1 MRSAVLL
8 QLLAATAS
16 WALAKRDYDAYDYY
30 AVHLRRDV
38 SPADLAAHLGFEFDG
53 QIGELRD
60 HYLLKAPKHSQDLL
74 QDALLKHKRR
84 KRELGSSE
92 HHVLDAVRFN
102 QKQERRQRLF
112 KRTPPPVRK
121 DALLPRADTNTPPL
135 ESYVEK
141 GKEIAQTLDIKDPIF
156 QEQWHIYNHVYP
168 GNDLNVT
175 GVWLQGI
182 TGKNSTV
189 CIVDDGLD
197 MDSDDIRDNY
207 FPGGSY
213 DFNDQVEEPKPR
225 LSDDTHGTRCAG
237 EVAAVRNDVCGV
249 GVAYDAR
256 IAAERILSGP
266 ISDADEATSL
276 IYSFQENQI
285 YSCSWGPTDDGQSMD
300 APGILIQR
308 SMITGIQQGR
318 GGKGSIYVFAIGNGA
333 ANDDNC
339 NFDGYTNSIY
349 SVSVGA
355 FTHQGEHPYYSE
367 ACSAAMVVTPSSGGS
382 EHIHTTNVGKN
393 VCSASHGGTSAAG
406 PLAAGVYA
414 LVLSVRPDLNWRD
427 IQWLTVMTAVP
438 GNLLEQDKDGWVDT
452 PFGRKYSHQFGYG
465 KLDAWAMV
473 ETAKNWTSVKP
484 QAWLFSPWLHIRQ
497 AIPQGDKGLT
507 ASFNVTKEMMQT
519 SNLERLEHVTVTM
532 NVEHQRRGDLSVELR
547 SPAGIVSHLATHRRQ
562 DNYAGGYDDWTFMS
576 VAHWGESAIGTW
588 TVVVKDT
595 EVNDKTGNF
604 TDFRLK
610 LWGESIDAS
619 RAKLLPLP
627 GDDDDA
633 DHDKE
638 TVTSS
643 VTPGTTSVAVP
654 THTGPPGG
662 NPSGHID
669 RPVNSKITSDDI
681 ATSDPALTSI
691 PLPTSVLSTTPVNS
705 PTDAAT
711 TTTSPTPEPT
721 SLPDSSQEEDK
732 ETEAEHEHEYE
743 HEHFLPSAFPTFGVS
758 KRTQVW
764 IYGAATL
771 ILVFCVSLCAWWL
784 ANRARRRRNARDE
797 YEFEVLDDGDDDD
810 GAANGAVPG
819 AKAKKRRGGE
829 LYDAFAEDSA
839 DEDVFSLGDEEDEER
854 RYRDE
859 RGGRESEEML
869 GEKRSVRE

>member
-102 QKQERRQRLF
+102 QKQERRQRL
-112 KRTPPPVRK
+112 K

-367 ACSAAMVVTPSSGGS
+367 ACSAAMVPWWDIRGR
-382 EHIHTTNVGKN
+382 
-393 VCSASHGGTSAAG
+393 

-643 VTPGTTSVAVP
+643 VTPGTTSVA
-654 THTGPPGG
+654 
-662 NPSGHID
+662 
-669 RPVNSKITSDDI
+669 ITSDDI

-771 ILVFCVSLCAWWL
+771 ILVFCVSL
-784 ANRARRRRNARDE
+784 RRNARDE

-859 RGGRESEEML
+859 RGEGRARRCW
-869 GEKRSVRE
+869 GRRGV